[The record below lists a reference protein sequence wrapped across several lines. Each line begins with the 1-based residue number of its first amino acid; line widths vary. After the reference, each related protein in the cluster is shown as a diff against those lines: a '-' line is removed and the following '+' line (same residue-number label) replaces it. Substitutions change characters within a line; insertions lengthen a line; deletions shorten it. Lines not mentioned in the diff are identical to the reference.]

1 MSFTMPKNIYCTFDS
16 YCLGV
21 ECCINIKLAMF
32 LKVFKFWARFDPCA
46 DPMQF
51 VMAFDKYNYT
61 IKITGSLNFD
71 GQLLLF
77 FLFVFFFTNMCLSI
91 SVYNLSKKQEVS
103 VSTKYV
109 SLLGFENELKTGIK
123 IDLMGGLEVVVK

>member
-1 MSFTMPKNIYCTFDS
+1 MSFTMPKNVYCTFDS

-21 ECCINIKLAMF
+21 ECCINVKLAMF

-71 GQLLLF
+71 GQLF
-77 FLFVFFFTNMCLSI
+77 FGTKMSLYLSQFT
-91 SVYNLSKKQEVS
+91 
-103 VSTKYV
+103 
-109 SLLGFENELKTGIK
+109 ELKAGSFSK
-123 IDLMGGLEVVVK
+123 H

>member
-1 MSFTMPKNIYCTFDS
+1 
-16 YCLGV
+16 
-21 ECCINIKLAMF
+21 MF

-71 GQLLLF
+71 GQLLFWFF
-77 FLFVFFFTNMCLSI
+77 FLVFFFTNMCLSI
-91 SVYNLSKKQEVS
+91 SVYNLNKKQEVS
-103 VSTKYV
+103 VSTKYA
-109 SLLGFENELKTGIK
+109 SILGFENDLKTGIK